1 MKTPPVRV
9 VQAANAART
18 MLQAV
23 VRRMVPPEVAL
34 LELASGFMATQ
45 AVYAAA
51 RLGVA
56 DALAGG
62 PLSADTVAAK
72 IGSPTDTTYRLLRA
86 CAAFGIFREGSTGR
100 FELTTM
106 GMRLRSGTRESMLPV
121 ILMLGHP
128 SYQGTWGQLVKVIQ
142 TGQPGAEDVLGQ
154 NLWDYLDADH
164 EFAATFDD
172 AMTRLS
178 ALDWPSVD
186 AAYDF
191 TTFSTI
197 VDIGGGHG
205 QLLSLIL
212 QAATSAR
219 GVLLE
224 RPALV
229 RKAEDH
235 LREAGVLSR
244 CRIESGSFF
253 ETAPSDGDLYLMRR
267 VIHDFSDE
275 QAAAILSNVRDHM
288 PSGATLLL
296 LESVVPP
303 GNTPHFAKSLD
314 LDMMVFVDGRERT
327 EREFVALLAR
337 VGLRVTRVV
346 PTISTLSLIE
356 AVAGGKP

>member
-56 DALAGG
+56 DALASG
-62 PLSADTVAAK
+62 PLSADAVAAK

-86 CAAFGIFREGSTGR
+86 CAAFGIFREGSTGC

-106 GMRLRSGTRESMLPV
+106 GMRLRSGTHESMLPV

-128 SYQGTWGQLVKVIQ
+128 SYQGTWGQLAKVVQ
-142 TGQPGAEDVLGQ
+142 TGQPGAEGVLGQ
-154 NLWDYLDADH
+154 NLWDYLDADR

-197 VDIGGGHG
+197 VDIGGGQG
-205 QLLSLIL
+205 QLLSLVL

-244 CRIESGSFF
+244 CRVESGSFF

-303 GNTPHFAKSLD
+303 GNTSHFAKSLD

-337 VGLRVTRVV
+337 VGLPVTRVV

-356 AVAGGKP
+356 AVAGRKP